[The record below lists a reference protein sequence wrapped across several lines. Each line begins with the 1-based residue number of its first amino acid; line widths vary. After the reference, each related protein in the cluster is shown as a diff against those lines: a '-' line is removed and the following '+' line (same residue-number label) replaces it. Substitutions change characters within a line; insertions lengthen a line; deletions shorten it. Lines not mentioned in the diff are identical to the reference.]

1 MATNVF
7 TKPPNIVLAMMHDAS
22 IVGCRDGVYVTAD
35 QKVVNV
41 TQAQLDTQEAVIKAQ
56 WDKDYVNRRIREYP
70 KIGDQLD
77 DLYRKGAFSDSM
89 AASLKAVKDK
99 YPKS

>member
-1 MATNVF
+1 MINFLQRANFDEESSYVWREILSRWGQADYDD
-7 TKPPNIVLAMMHDAS
+7 KVKRAS
-22 IVGCRDGVYVTAD
+22 HQETLKGEWEAYQYGRDR
-35 QKVVNV
+35 QKS
-41 TQAQLDTQEAVIKAQ
+41 
-56 WDKDYVNRRIREYP
+56 YP

-99 YPKS
+99 WPKS

>member
-22 IVGCRDGVYVTAD
+22 IVGCRDGVY
-35 QKVVNV
+35 V

-99 YPKS
+99 WPKS